1 MQHEIPLCHSQLVSM
16 TAFPIKVLVQPGA
29 TGMEIVDFSDFLD
42 AFYPNIWTSAHLE
55 DTIYGMDMHTAQFE
69 SRIPI
74 KSCQRLAVSFL
85 ALKDAW
91 VQRRLNASKN
101 TL

>member
-74 KSCQRLAVSFL
+74 LMNCPPCANRVCS
-85 ALKDAW
+85 
-91 VQRRLNASKN
+91 SK
-101 TL
+101 